1 MSKKGEEHYK
11 NHPNDVPHSPREKKI
26 LRRYHQLDHKFTISE
41 IKNRVR
47 IELQKEQIRADTR
60 IKDIMI
66 EMFPEEYAKALQEMF
81 DRYGMMKPQK
91 IRRAEIVKDWK
102 IKPAKMPKW

>member
-1 MSKKGEEHYK
+1 MSEKSEEHYK
-11 NHPNDVPHSPREKKI
+11 NNPNDIPHTPWQKRMVRK
-26 LRRYHQLDHKFTISE
+26 YHQLDHKFTISE

-60 IKDIMI
+60 IKDMMI
-66 EMFPEEYAKALQEMF
+66 EMYPEEYAKALQEVF
-81 DRYGMMKPQK
+81 DRYGMMKGQK
-91 IRRAEIVKDWK
+91 ARRAEIVKNWG